1 MSRDDDCIRVSVPG
15 KINLALKVGG
25 VDDDGYHPLATVFQ
39 AVSLFDDVTVKPAED
54 ITVTVAGRPSARLV
68 QAEDRRWRSW
78 GDIAALFD
86 GPEDEEWAR
95 DRDEI
100 SQQIRDPWAEE

>member
-1 MSRDDDCIRVSVPG
+1 MSVVGLRELRQNASEILRRVERG
-15 KINLALKVGG
+15 
-25 VDDDGYHPLATVFQ
+25 
-39 AVSLFDDVTVKPAED
+39 ED